1 MAQVLLSPLSWGLG
15 HAMRDIPIIRT
26 LLAHDHDVTIAAC
39 GNALNALKQEFPQC
53 RFIESEDYPSPY
65 SSGSLFLPK
74 FFLYLPILLNAVANE
89 RRQLEKILAKEEYDL
104 IISDNR
110 LGMYSEEVP
119 SVFITHQLHYH
130 MPFALWPVELFAL
143 RINTFLHQKYDRVIV
158 PDNPPGP
165 LSLAGKLSRPGSA
178 ETELRAF
185 FSGILTSTQK
195 LDCAEDLDYLVLI
208 SGPEPQRTK
217 LEEILLPSITE
228 LDGKS
233 VVLLG
238 SPRRKAEVTGTDS
251 CIVKGYVSNE
261 EKVQLMNRAKFVI
274 CRSGYTTM
282 MELAELKKKHGL
294 FIPTPGQTEQEYL
307 SWYYQKQGWFYSQS
321 QYKLNL
327 AVDIPAAREYSGFPD
342 VRLTKENVSRLYEDL
357 LAGYLE

>member
-15 HAMRDIPIIRT
+15 HAMRDIPIIKT
-26 LLAHDHDVTIAAC
+26 LLEHDHEVTIAAC
-39 GNALNALKQEFPQC
+39 GNALTVLRQEFPRC
-53 RFIESEDYPSPY
+53 RFIGLEDYPAPY

-74 FFLYLPILLNAVANE
+74 FFLYLPVLLRAVSDE
-89 RRQLEKILAKEEYDL
+89 RKNLERLLAKDRYDL

-110 LGMYSEEVP
+110 LGMYSSEVP
-119 SVFITHQLHYH
+119 SLFITHQLHYH

-143 RINTFLHQKYDRVIV
+143 RINTYLHRKYDRIIV

-165 LSLAGKLSRPGSA
+165 ESLAGKLALPGSA
-178 ETELRAF
+178 DTRFRAF
-185 FSGILTSTQK
+185 FSGILTGVQK
-195 LDCAEDLDYLVLI
+195 QDCREDLDYLVLI

-217 LEEILLPSITE
+217 LEEILLPAILK

-238 SPRRKAEVTGTDS
+238 SPKSKTVITGTES
-251 CIVKGYVSNE
+251 CTVKGYVSNE

-282 MELAELKKKHGL
+282 MELAELHKINGL

-307 SWYYQKQGWFYSQS
+307 SWYYQKQGWFHSQS
-321 QYKLNL
+321 QYRLNL
-327 AVDIPAAREYSGFPD
+327 AVDIPAARGYSGFPEMSS
-342 VRLTKENVSRLYEDL
+342 TAENVQRLYNEL